1 MKEVRVYLINLHD
14 CRVKDMDNIL
24 ELTDEEFM
32 FEAEEQGKVYSLKGF
47 QKAFNL
53 EEVNIAT
60 DQMRIIEVETSSP
73 GWEFDKT
80 KPIEY
85 MCNLCGGMF
94 PKKEMDFDV
103 KSEEDFTDV
112 CKNCNYTSYND
123 SPYGDNPLDNHIN
136 TMASMIKNLT
146 NPKTK

>member
-1 MKEVRVYLINLHD
+1 MKKVTKALREEADELIRCGNSKEQCEGLGM
-14 CRVKDMDNIL
+14 VKVLNEIDK
-24 ELTDEEFM
+24 LTREQL
-32 FEAEEQGKVYSLKGF
+32 EEQF
-47 QKAFNL
+47 
-53 EEVNIAT
+53 
-60 DQMRIIEVETSSP
+60 VETSSP